1 MKEFLV
7 LPFCFKFKI
16 RGAPGRAIV
25 GVLSVVVELLQ
36 RNFESIDLVINF
48 VEERYLY
55 AFN

>member
-16 RGAPGRAIV
+16 RGAPGIAIV